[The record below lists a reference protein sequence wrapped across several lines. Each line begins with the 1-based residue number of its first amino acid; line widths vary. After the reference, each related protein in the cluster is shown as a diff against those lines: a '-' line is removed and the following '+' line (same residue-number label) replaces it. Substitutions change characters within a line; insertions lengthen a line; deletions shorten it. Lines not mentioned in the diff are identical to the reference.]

1 MQNGLGISFRVPK
14 QKSFCTWL
22 GWTPHLFRHV
32 CLFGIGPF
40 WYKVKIASKST
51 TLQWPNFV
59 THQNESTKSSK
70 GKTKVYKKWCKD
82 WIGKKRISLFI
93 KIFHNRKINK
103 GIEHGHSIMTLS
115 NSDLEQLPP
124 FLSLAINAFHWMNWI
139 FLHFDCILIFRC
151 FVTCMIKQPTF
162 YLVLIQVQMY
172 GRAEELKMREGEEE
186 GRGERGEGG
195 EQRSLRWGKGKGGEG
210 YYSPSDGGLSK

>member
-1 MQNGLGISFRVPK
+1 MVWVYHLGFQN
-14 QKSFCTWL
+14 KSHFAYDLVGPLTSS
-22 GWTPHLFRHV
+22 GMFA
-32 CLFGIGPF
+32 CLELVRFDI
-40 WYKVKIASKST
+40 KLKIASKST

-70 GKTKVYKKWCKD
+70 GQIKVYTKWYKD
-82 WIGKKRISLFI
+82 WIGKKRISLLI
-93 KIFHNRKINK
+93 KFFHNRKINK

-115 NSDLEQLPP
+115 NSDLKQLPP
-124 FLSLAINAFHWMNWI
+124 FLSLAIKAFHWMNCI

-186 GRGERGEGG
+186 GRGERGESRGA
-195 EQRSLRWGKGKGGEG
+195 
-210 YYSPSDGGLSK
+210 